1 MFRRLDDLNSQEEKL
16 LLILISLLFVLV
28 FSMGYISFSKRDV
41 TLYMD
46 NTAVI
51 PSYDITM
58 PLIPSEGVRT
68 IRLQEDRITG
78 ISMQNVFINKYA
90 KFADGRSAGNIRVEN
105 RLGNAYAIKVDV
117 IRLDNNQN
125 IMSTGLIDPGYFVEY
140 RELDKPL
147 PKGNY
152 VCIANFTMYN
162 METFE
167 IIGQASTQIVVMI
180 EA

>member
-1 MFRRLDDLNSQEEKL
+1 MFRKLDDLNSQEEKL
-16 LLILISLLFVLV
+16 LLVLISLLLVLV
-28 FSMGYISFSKRDV
+28 MSIGYISWTKRDI

-51 PSYDITM
+51 PNYDVTM
-58 PLIPSEGVRT
+58 PLMPSEGIRT
-68 IRLQEDRITG
+68 IQLQQDRITG

-90 KFADGRSAGNIRVEN
+90 KFDNGRSAGNIRIEN

-152 VCIANFTMYN
+152 VCVANFTMYN

-167 IIGQASTQIVVMI
+167 IMGEASTQIVVMV
-180 EA
+180 ET